1 MNKEIARLD
10 ATHQKLLDLIQP
22 IDDERFRQRPAPD
35 QWSIAEIVHHLC
47 MVEQRVL
54 EELERSLA
62 KPAVHVGL
70 LQRLMPVRLLVG
82 SRVVRVKAPKTVEP
96 LDAPSKAEAISNYE
110 QVRRT
115 LKEFGATHGRERM
128 QQLGIKHPFLGTFDG
143 IGAISFVG
151 HHETRHIKQ
160 IKETIRKIGS

>member
-1 MNKEIARLD
+1 MKNEIARLD

-54 EELERSLA
+54 EELERSLER
-62 KPAVHVGL
+62 PAVHVGL
-70 LQRLMPVRLLVG
+70 LQRLIPVRLLVG
-82 SRVVRVKAPKTVEP
+82 RRVVRVKAPKTVEP
-96 LDAPSKAEAISNYE
+96 LDAPSKEEVIANYE

-115 LKEFGATHGRERM
+115 LKEFSATHGRQRL
-128 QQLGIKHPFLGTFDG
+128 QQIGIKHPFLGQFDG
-143 IGAISFVG
+143 VGAISFVG

-160 IKETIRKIGS
+160 IKETIKKIGA

>member
-1 MNKEIARLD
+1 MKKEIARLD

-54 EELERSLA
+54 EELERSLER
-62 KPAVHVGL
+62 PAVHVGL
-70 LQRLMPVRLLVG
+70 LQRLIPVRLLVG
-82 SRVVRVKAPKTVEP
+82 RRVVRVKAPKTVEP
-96 LDAPSKAEAISNYE
+96 LDAPSKEEVIANYE

-115 LKEFGATHGRERM
+115 LKEFSATHGRQRL
-128 QQLGIKHPFLGTFDG
+128 QQIGIKHPFLGQFDG
-143 IGAISFVG
+143 VGAISFVG

-160 IKETIRKIGS
+160 IKETIKKIGA